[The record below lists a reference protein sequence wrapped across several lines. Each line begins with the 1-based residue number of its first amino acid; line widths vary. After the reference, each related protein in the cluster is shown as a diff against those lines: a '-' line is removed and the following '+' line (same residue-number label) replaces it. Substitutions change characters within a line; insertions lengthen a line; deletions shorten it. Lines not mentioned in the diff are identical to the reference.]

1 MMERMT
7 FTHMNDMILRG
18 PIVRKFTNNIACN
31 LTIKTPRLNMPN
43 VTRENEAAYNYP
55 EVAFYGESKAVAD
68 GFNEGDVVEIRGM
81 IQPQRKLSK
90 DTGRDYYDQKLIG
103 LEIEEAERLLQREF
117 GYEGGSFV
125 ESENL
130 VKLGGIISKIATPSA
145 GVITINIRTFV
156 NGRVNNIQT
165 FMYERNIGKYM
176 EEFRVGDQVFAVG
189 MIQTSRKVVED
200 GQNRHYRNVVLSAI
214 CKAE

>member
-1 MMERMT
+1 
-7 FTHMNDMILRG
+7 
-18 PIVRKFTNNIACN
+18 
-31 LTIKTPRLNMPN
+31 
-43 VTRENEAAYNYP
+43 
-55 EVAFYGESKAVAD
+55 
-68 GFNEGDVVEIRGM
+68 M

-103 LEIEEAERLLQREF
+103 LKINESERLLQREF
-117 GYEGGSFV
+117 GYDGGAFI

-130 VKLGGIISKIATPSA
+130 VKLGGIISKIAT

-165 FMYERNIGKYM
+165 FMYERNVGKYM
-176 EEFRVGDQVFAVG
+176 EEYRVGDQVFAVG
-189 MIQTSRKVVED
+189 TIQTSRKVVED
-200 GQNRHYRNVVLSAI
+200 GQNRHYRNIVLSAI